1 MELGITDIRALIEL
15 VDSST
20 IGEFTLE
27 SGSVRLQ
34 LKKAVAPQAAVIAAP
49 APIVAAPVAAPV
61 VAAVPAAA
69 PAPAVAAA
77 PVAPAAAV
85 EAAPS
90 AARHV
95 VKSPMVG
102 TFYAAPSPDAKPY
115 ASVGD
120 RVEAGQVV
128 CIIEAMKL
136 MNEIE
141 TEVAGTVAKI
151 LVKNGEPVEFG
162 QPLFE
167 IE

>member
-1 MELGITDIRALIEL
+1 MELGISDIRSLIEL
-15 VDSST
+15 VDSSS
-20 IGEFTLE
+20 IGELTLE

-34 LKKAVAPQAAVIAAP
+34 LKKAVAPQPAVIAAP
-49 APIVAAPVAAPV
+49 VQVAQAPVAAPV
-61 VAAVPAAA
+61 VAAA
-69 PAPAVAAA
+69 PAPA
-77 PVAPAAAV
+77 PAPAALAAPV

-90 AARHV
+90 VARHV

-102 TFYAAPSPDAKPY
+102 TFYSAPSPDAKPY

-120 RVEAGQVV
+120 RVEAGQVM

-141 TEVAGTVAKI
+141 TEVAGTVSKV

>member
-49 APIVAAPVAAPV
+49 APVAMAPVAAPV
-61 VAAVPAAA
+61 MAAVPAAA
-69 PAPAVAAA
+69 PAP
-77 PVAPAAAV
+77 VAPAAPAAPV

-115 ASVGD
+115 ASIGD
-120 RVEAGQVV
+120 RVEAGQVL

-141 TEVAGTVAKI
+141 TEVAGTISKV

>member
-1 MELGITDIRALIEL
+1 MELGISDIRSLIEL
-15 VDSST
+15 VDSSS
-20 IGEFTLE
+20 IGELTLE

-34 LKKAVAPQAAVIAAP
+34 LKKAVAPQPAVIAAP
-49 APIVAAPVAAPV
+49 VQAVVAPVAPV
-61 VAAVPAAA
+61 VAAAPAIALAPAAAA
-69 PAPAVAAA
+69 PAPA
-77 PVAPAAAV
+77 PV

-90 AARHV
+90 VARGV

-102 TFYAAPSPDAKPY
+102 TFYSAPSPDAKPY

-120 RVEAGQVV
+120 HVQAGQVL

-141 TEVAGTVAKI
+141 TEVAGTVSKI